1 MVRCTNGKRGGIC
14 HYKSTKF
21 FSKQQISAQVKIM
34 NINVIG
40 KLQLQFVTEQNHF
53 LREVLITLKIFAE
66 LLKPLSKVLLYPL

>member
-1 MVRCTNGKRGGIC
+1 MKIVAGLDLCFAVIPFLSRG
-14 HYKSTKF
+14 H
-21 FSKQQISAQVKIM
+21 V
-34 NINVIG
+34 INVIG

>member
-1 MVRCTNGKRGGIC
+1 VIPFLSRG
-14 HYKSTKF
+14 H
-21 FSKQQISAQVKIM
+21 V
-34 NINVIG
+34 INVIG

>member
-1 MVRCTNGKRGGIC
+1 
-14 HYKSTKF
+14 
-21 FSKQQISAQVKIM
+21 M